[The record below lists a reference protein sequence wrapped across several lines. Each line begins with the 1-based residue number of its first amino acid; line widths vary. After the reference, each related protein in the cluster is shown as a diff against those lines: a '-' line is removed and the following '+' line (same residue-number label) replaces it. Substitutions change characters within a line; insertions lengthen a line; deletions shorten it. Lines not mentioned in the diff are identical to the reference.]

1 MALTFL
7 VFSRRQTSVT
17 REDKKLLA
25 LSVRNILGAPCH
37 EKISSTNMCAII
49 GASMDGTENASGHFV
64 T

>member
-25 LSVRNILGAPCH
+25 LLAKNVLGAPCH
-37 EKISSTNMCAII
+37 EKISTNMCAII